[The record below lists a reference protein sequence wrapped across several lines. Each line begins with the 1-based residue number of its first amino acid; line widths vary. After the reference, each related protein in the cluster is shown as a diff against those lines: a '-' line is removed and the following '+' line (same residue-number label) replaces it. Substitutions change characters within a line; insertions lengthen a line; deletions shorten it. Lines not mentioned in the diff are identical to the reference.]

1 MRVLFSS
8 AATYGH
14 FLPLVPLARAFA
26 DDGHEV
32 AFATSASFGERV
44 EDAGFELL
52 PAGADHREL
61 HARFAPLHARL
72 QTMPVPDRRPLS
84 FTWRFA
90 TIEAPSRLVPLRD
103 TARAYRPDLLVH
115 GSADLAAPIV
125 AASLGLPRANHSFGR
140 VVPVEILER
149 AAAESEPLW
158 AELGVQPEP
167 LCGAFTATYVDICP
181 PSLQST
187 SLPPGT
193 RVEPVRPL
201 SPVTADEPPPDWI
214 DGLPDQPMVYVTLG
228 TLHGDVSTYR
238 GLLDALAD
246 LDVNVVMTVGRGND
260 PAPLAPLPANAVV
273 ERFVPQ
279 SFILPRASVV
289 VTHGGSGSILGAL
302 AEGLPMVLVPQGADQ
317 FENAARCAELG
328 AGLVLMPG
336 EVTSRS
342 VREAVETVLA
352 EPAHR
357 ASARAMAEEIAA
369 MPHPREAAARLAA
382 SAAGRL

>member
-32 AFATSASFGERV
+32 AFTTSASFGERV

-158 AELGVQPEP
+158 AELGVAA
-167 LCGAFTATYVDICP
+167 GATLRCVHRHVRRHLP

-214 DGLPDQPMVYVTLG
+214 EGLPDQPMVYVTLG

-260 PAPLAPLPANAVV
+260 PAALAPLPANAVV

-336 EVTSRS
+336 EVTSSS
-342 VREAVETVLA
+342 VREAVETLLA

-357 ASARAMAEEIAA
+357 ACARAMADEIAA

-382 SAAGRL
+382 SAAGQL